1 MNRLNN
7 KLNNRLNNKWVSASA
22 ILLAGFYITGCSSS
36 SSSDKTPAKTLAS
49 YEVKV
54 INASNNQPLSPVAVI
69 THSSSYSLW
78 DIGNAA
84 STDLEYLAE
93 GGSNSQLL
101 ASLSSEDASSASG
114 AAPIGPGANET
125 INVTVSTSTQTLIS
139 IATMLVNTN
148 DAFSGLRS
156 IDVSGLAKGDSM
168 TMHAKVY
175 DAGTEVNSESLGT
188 IPGPADGGEGFNAA
202 RSDIN
207 DIVTSHGGIVSADDG
222 LSTSVLDQSH
232 RFDNPAMVV
241 TITRI

>member
-1 MNRLNN
+1 MNKRLNN
-7 KLNNRLNNKWVSASA
+7 TWFSAGISA
-22 ILLAGFYITGCSSS
+22 CTVLLGSFYITGCSSS
-36 SSSDKTPAKTLAS
+36 NDDTPPAATLAS

-54 INASNNQPLSPVAVI
+54 VNATNNQPLSPVAVI
-69 THSSSYSLW
+69 THSASYSLW
-78 DIGNAA
+78 NIGSVA

-101 ASLSSEDASSASG
+101 ASLASEDASSASG

-125 INVTVSTSTQTLIS
+125 ISVTVSASTQTLLS
-139 IATMLVNTN
+139 VATMLVNTN

-175 DAGTEVNSESLGT
+175 DAGTEVNSEALGT
-188 IPGPADGGEGFNAA
+188 IPGPADSGEGFNAA

-207 DIVTSHGGIVSADDG
+207 DIVTSHGGVVSADDG